1 VFLCLR
7 EKCCY
12 AHSMTADVPCREDGF
27 VRRFVLSGLAFGLY
41 RCSYGVCTV
50 LTLVPLLLIQLGAL
64 IEMDTK

>member
-7 EKCCY
+7 EKCCC

-41 RCSYGVCTV
+41 LV
-50 LTLVPLLLIQLGAL
+50 LVWCLYRAYVGSAAA
-64 IEMDTK
+64 DTAWCFDRNGY